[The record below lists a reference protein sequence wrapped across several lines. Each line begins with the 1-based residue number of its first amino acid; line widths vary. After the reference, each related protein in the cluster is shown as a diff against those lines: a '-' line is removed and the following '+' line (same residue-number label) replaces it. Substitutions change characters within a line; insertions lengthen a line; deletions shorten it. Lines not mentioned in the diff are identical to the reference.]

1 MMMITP
7 TNNAKCDETGFISMF
22 TRLIWSG
29 SGLSDDIKR
38 REARGEYFTK
48 KRIVEES

>member
-38 REARGEYFTK
+38 RETRGEYFTK
-48 KRIVEES
+48 KEF